1 MVLTNAQADTIAAL
15 LNARNEL
22 TVQYTRKRVLA
33 EAVNYRCVLSDAG
46 EVIACVEIK
55 KIQWYQCEVL
65 HLTVS
70 GAHERKGH
78 GKALLC
84 EAERVAR
91 SQNARVLQCT
101 IRDDNIGSRKLFEGF
116 GFQRVSAFLNEHS
129 GNNVG
134 VYQKVLAPAR

>member
-1 MVLTNAQADTIAAL
+1 MALTDAQADTIAVL

-22 TVQYTRKRVLA
+22 TVPYARQRVLDDA
-33 EAVNYRCVLSDAG
+33 DNYRCILSDAG

-55 KIQWYQCEVL
+55 KVQWYQCEVL

-70 GAHERKGH
+70 KAHERTGH

-91 SQNARVLQCT
+91 AKNARVLQCT
-101 IRDDNIGSRKLFEGF
+101 IRDDNIGSRRLFEGF
-116 GFQRVSAFLNEHS
+116 GFQRVSAFFNEHS

-134 VYQKVLAPAR
+134 VYQKVLVPAR